1 MRQKTLNING
11 RLLDLRMPKVMAI
24 INVTPDS
31 FVRHCANITEVEVL
45 RWASDALSSGADI
58 LDLGGC
64 STRPGSTPPS
74 EEEEW
79 RRIRLAVSAI
89 RREWPDA
96 VLSIDT
102 WRASVAR
109 RAVDDYGVDIIND
122 ISGGQFDPDMFA
134 TVANAHVPYI
144 LTHTR
149 AMPDVMQQHTDYD
162 DLMSEM
168 LAYMQQRVDR
178 LHQLGV
184 ADIIIDPGFGFAKTT
199 EQNYTILRHL
209 HALQVLGLP
218 VLVGL
223 SRKSMITQVL
233 DITAEEALAGTVA
246 LQTLALVG
254 GADILRVHDVKE
266 AKQLIKLYTHYAI

>member
-1 MRQKTLNING
+1 
-11 RLLDLRMPKVMAI
+11 MPKVMAI